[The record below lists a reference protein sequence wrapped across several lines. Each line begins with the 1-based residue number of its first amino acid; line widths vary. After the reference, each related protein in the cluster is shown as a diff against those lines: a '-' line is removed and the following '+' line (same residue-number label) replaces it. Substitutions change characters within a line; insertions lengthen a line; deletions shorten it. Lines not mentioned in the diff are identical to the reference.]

1 MLRVF
6 GCLCYPNLSATA
18 AHKLAPRSA
27 ACVFLGYPSSH
38 KGYRCLN
45 ISTCRI
51 IISRHVIFD
60 ETQFPFS
67 GDLVDASSLD
77 FLLQDAPAPSVV
89 APPLAGVEQP
99 HLPHA
104 PFPVN
109 VEQWLPM
116 GAPLAE
122 DEHLPYYV
130 QPHHTTGGTTASST
144 QPAAMSPSSSSRAPS
159 SPAIRP
165 STSSS

>member
-1 MLRVF
+1 
-6 GCLCYPNLSATA
+6 
-18 AHKLAPRSA
+18 
-27 ACVFLGYPSSH
+27 LGYPSSH

-45 ISTCRI
+45 ISTRHI

-67 GDLVDASSLD
+67 GDPVDASSLD

-109 VEQWLPM
+109 VEQRLPT
-116 GAPLAE
+116 GAPSAE

-130 QPHHTTGGTTASST
+130 QPHHTAGGTTASST
-144 QPAAMSPSSSSRAPS
+144 
-159 SPAIRP
+159 
-165 STSSS
+165 